1 MVVLALA
8 PGVAPAQASQP
19 PTSPVEDIQEVSGV
33 SGQASRITSLLERL
47 ADEARASDDLAFA
60 VRAQSQAAT
69 LLWSLD
75 AERAGSI
82 YRRAFDSLATLPS
95 SRAGD
100 QKANA
105 SGSSIT
111 GSRQELSPARKRQL
125 RSELLNQIAA
135 RDPDLAEELAGSI
148 ADKLES
154 ESREC
159 KNGLSSDCSNFGNPS
174 STSNAPA
181 NTLMGPTA
189 PTIPQAP
196 PLATMPAREDTE
208 RRELLMSAALQVV
221 EREPQQAM
229 AFAQMSVALGISP
242 YLARFLSLMRAVD
255 AERADLLFS
264 NAVARLEESSEV
276 KLTEIH
282 ALGSYVVSVVN
293 VLNGVNGAPGQAL
306 NKQLV
311 VRFLNLALN
320 TIARDEYGSLAITSR
335 DESATYFVGR
345 QLTDLVAHYLP
356 DRAGQLQR
364 YVAGAATDGGADAGM
379 ADRLVDPAELGIRDP
394 ADVARDAIEATDK
407 GEHDSLWARA
417 ALGWLARGELKEA
430 QDAALRISID
440 TTRDRVLAQITR
452 RYSAEKRTEDALA
465 LARRI
470 VDFSLRADVVVMLAN
485 AALVSRNEV
494 RAIELL
500 NEAASCS
507 ARAPLID
514 RAQSLIKIAGVFA
527 VFDEVR
533 SFETLQSAIKTVNET
548 VKRQQDSKDEQ
559 ASATKTNCT
568 RGCALDDLNAASLER
583 TLAALAKSD
592 FDRALSLAQQ
602 LSAQD
607 ASIVAQLAVC
617 KGGLAQR
624 SPVARSTIGGEEQ
637 WSQNH

>member
-1 MVVLALA
+1 LVVLALA
-8 PGVAPAQASQP
+8 PGVVHAQVSQRATFPAEK
-19 PTSPVEDIQEVSGV
+19 VEELQGFT
-33 SGQASRITSLLERL
+33 QQTSRITLLLDRL
-47 ADEARASDDLAFA
+47 ADEARASDDLAFS

-69 LLWSLD
+69 LLWSQD
-75 AERAGSI
+75 AERARSI
-82 YRRAFDSLATLPS
+82 YRRAFESLAALPS
-95 SRAGD
+95 TRPGD

-105 SGSSIT
+105 SGSAIA
-111 GSRQELSPARKRQL
+111 GSRPELSPAHKRQL

-148 ADKLES
+148 ADKLE
-154 ESREC
+154 
-159 KNGLSSDCSNFGNPS
+159 NASSDCKDGMSPDCGSKAANPNYES
-174 STSNAPA
+174 SGSPTIL
-181 NTLMGPTA
+181 TGLTGLTGPT
-189 PTIPQAP
+189 
-196 PLATMPAREDTE
+196 REVAE

-229 AFAQMSVALGISP
+229 AFAQMSVALGISS
-242 YLARFLSLMRAVD
+242 YLARFLTLMRAVD

-276 KLTEIH
+276 NLTEIH

-293 VLNGVNGAPGQAL
+293 AASEQTFSR
-306 NKQLV
+306 QLV

-320 TIARDEYGSLAITSR
+320 KFSRDESGPSASTGR
-335 DESATYFVGR
+335 DESATYFIGR
-345 QLTDLVAHYLP
+345 QLTDLVARYLP
-356 DRAGQLQR
+356 ERAGQLQR
-364 YVAGAATDGGADAGM
+364 YVAVNEAGADTDAS
-379 ADRLVDPAELGIRDP
+379 DRSVDPVQLDTPGP
-394 ADVARDAIEATDK
+394 ADIARDAIEATDK

-430 QDAALRISID
+430 QEAALRISID
-440 TTRDRVLAQITR
+440 ATRDRVLVQITR
-452 RYSAEKRTEDALA
+452 RHSSEKRIEAGLA
-465 LARRI
+465 LARRV
-470 VDFSLRADVVVMLAN
+470 VDVSLRVDVVVMLAN
-485 AALVSRNEV
+485 AALASRDEI

-507 ARAPLID
+507 AKAPLID
-514 RAQSLIKIAGVFA
+514 RARSLIKIAGSFA
-527 VFDEVR
+527 AFDDVR

-548 VKRQQDSKDEQ
+548 VKRQQDSKDEP
-559 ASATKTNCT
+559 ASATKTNGT
-568 RGCALDDLNAASLER
+568 RSFALDDLNAASLER

-602 LSAQD
+602 LSAQE

-624 SPVARSTIGGEEQ
+624 PAVARSTMGDETE